1 MPELHINA
9 NRNLLTIVTLAILC
23 CGANRITQAEEKG
36 IGPEELYLQAIATAP
51 SSHELEER
59 IRIARGIRYEAMP
72 EYTGMHNAS
81 KSVNDDGSEDED
93 FRKISYSHLRAE
105 IYTAYS
111 GLFVSRVRLRVA
123 NETLSAYQLLADSQE
138 QEYSVGK
145 SELTKSVQARNEVE
159 QARNEKMDEQA
170 KCQFGEMKINVLLG
184 TNINQQVPE
193 LIPQQIIESTYD
205 EGALVTAYR
214 SRRLSDVFLQ
224 MVGDIDSASVS
235 PFSVGLEMQHSES
248 LDTEAQ
254 VYAQMVKM
262 RLRIAHEKALQYQ
275 NQIIPR
281 NRILFK
287 SRMDAYAQGAGSY
300 EETLESYVVMLHS
313 EMQLQEILGDQ
324 YMIVADVD
332 RSTGI
337 QPGHS
342 GAEPQDMKP
351 DDLDVKHDEQ
361 EMEPDKPTGDMNH
374 VQ

>member
-9 NRNLLTIVTLAILC
+9 NRNVLTIVTFAILC
-23 CGANRITQAEEKG
+23 CGVDRITQAEEQR
-36 IGPEELYLQAIATAP
+36 IGPEELYLQAIAAAP

-59 IRIARGIRYEAMP
+59 IRIAHGIRYEAMP

-105 IYTAYS
+105 MYAAYS
-111 GLFVSRVRLRVA
+111 GLFVSRVRLRAA
-123 NETLSAYQLLADSQE
+123 NETLSAYQRLADSQE
-138 QEYSVGK
+138 QQYSIGK
-145 SELTKSVQARNEVE
+145 SDLTKSVEAKNEVE
-159 QARNEKMDEQA
+159 EALIEREDEQA
-170 KCQFGEMKINVLLG
+170 KCQFGEMKINVLRG
-184 TNINQQVPE
+184 VNINQQVPE
-193 LIPQQIIESTYD
+193 LVPQQIIESIYD
-205 EGALVTAYR
+205 DSALVTAYR

-254 VYAQMVKM
+254 VYVQMVKT
-262 RLRIAHEKALQYQ
+262 RLRIVHEKILKYQ
-275 NQIIPR
+275 KQIIPQ
-281 NRILFK
+281 NRLLYK
-287 SRMDAYAQGAGSY
+287 SLMEAYAQGAGSY
-300 EETLESYVVMLHS
+300 KETLESYVVLLRS
-313 EMQLQEILGDQ
+313 EIQLQEILSDQ

-337 QPGHS
+337 EPGHS
-342 GAEPQDMKP
+342 GAELQEMKP
-351 DDLDVKHDEQ
+351 DDPDTMHDEP
-361 EMEPDKPTGDMNH
+361 EMTPDAPTGDMNH